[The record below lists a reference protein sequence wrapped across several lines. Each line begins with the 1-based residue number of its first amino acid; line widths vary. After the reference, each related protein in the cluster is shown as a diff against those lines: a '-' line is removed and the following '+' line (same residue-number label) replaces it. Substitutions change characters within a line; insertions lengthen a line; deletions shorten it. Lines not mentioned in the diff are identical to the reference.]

1 METSG
6 ARIIQERLSIVR
18 EDDGPCNGR
27 SGEFTMPQSDPCFC
41 PQLLSDY
48 RIDIFVRRRPGAM
61 SLPVSWVVFPRITS
75 ATNSQTARMPGSPLR
90 CCVYHSLST
99 PSRSPGLLCKKSSY
113 SYLSDDANSAA
124 GSETTAG
131 VVTWWVQAMIL
142 YPEVQ
147 ARAQAELDAVVGR
160 DRIPTF
166 ADYEHMPYM
175 RAMAKEVRCLLP
187 CHAPLPCSSGPHEI
201 TS

>member
-1 METSG
+1 MDPVTTGLVSSSY
-6 ARIIQERLSIVR
+6 LSLIPLLSPKSSVALVLTFIFVIGQR
-18 EDDGPCNGR
+18 RRAFQSDGPHFQGLRALPTYKPRECLAR
-27 SGEFTMPQSDPCFC
+27 CYDV
-41 PQLLSDY
+41 
-48 RIDIFVRRRPGAM
+48 VRAV
-61 SLPVSWVVFPRITS
+61 LFPH
-75 ATNSQTARMPGSPLR
+75 P
-90 CCVYHSLST
+90 HSLSL
-99 PSRSPGLLCKKSSY
+99 GLCRKQSSY
-113 SYLSDDANSAA
+113 SYLFDDANSAA

-175 RAMAKEVRCLLP
+175 RAMAKEVRCLPPCNTMLP
-187 CHAPLPCSSGPHEI
+187 RSSGPHEI
-201 TS
+201 TC